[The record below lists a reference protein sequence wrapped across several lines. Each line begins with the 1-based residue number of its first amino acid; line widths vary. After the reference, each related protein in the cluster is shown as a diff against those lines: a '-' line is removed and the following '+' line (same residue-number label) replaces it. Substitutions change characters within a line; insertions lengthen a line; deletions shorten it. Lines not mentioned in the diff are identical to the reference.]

1 VEYGRGLGAER
12 IIDYQTARFE
22 ELLTGVDVVLDT
34 VGGDTQQR
42 SLRVLKP
49 GGILISSVSPVP
61 EAIQN
66 SYGTRSAYFYVDV
79 TTARLNK
86 LTELFDGRKLV
97 TDVGTVLSLEDARAA
112 HEMLADRQH
121 RRGKIVLS
129 VDSRSVESS
138 NDASSR

>member
-1 VEYGRGLGAER
+1 MLKILEVV
-12 IIDYQTARFE
+12 E

-42 SLRVLKP
+42 SLR
-49 GGILISSVSPVP
+49 S
-61 EAIQN
+61 EAGRDSDLQRRARARGNAKKLWHSIRLL
-66 SYGTRSAYFYVDV
+66 YWDV

-97 TDVGTVLSLEDARAA
+97 TDVCTVLSLEDARVA

-121 RRGKIVLS
+121 RCGKIVLS

-138 NDASSR
+138 NGASSK